1 MKKLI
6 HSSRKKSPPLEK
18 INWKALRSMRG
29 KDFLNTTH
37 FPAEQLHAVH
47 ALAFT
52 LKHAHLHGSGTPP
65 LLEGKTLAMVF
76 EKPSTRTRVS
86 FEAGMFGLGGH
97 ALYLDAQKTQMSRS
111 EDWQDTART
120 LSGYTD
126 AIMARVYEQQT
137 LETLAKFSPKP
148 VVNGLSNQLHPC
160 QILSDLFTMREH
172 FGRLQGLH
180 VMYAGVVD
188 NVAYSLALG
197 CAQLGVDFTLAT
209 PHMFHTNQAIWK
221 QAQTIAKKSHALMQH
236 FDTMPPAKVLKTVN
250 VAYTDEWESMH
261 MKLDK
266 QKLFPLLSKYQVNET
281 LLRQCARGAM
291 AMHCLPAIKGEEVNA
306 SVMNGN
312 HSLVWPQAQNR
323 MYAQQALLVALLG
336 DLDSESFS

>member
-1 MKKLI
+1 MKTT
-6 HSSRKKSPPLEK
+6 HSHHQKEMKP
-18 INWKALRSMRG
+18 INRKALRAMRG

-37 FPAEQLHAVH
+37 YSREQLEALH
-47 ALAFT
+47 ALAFQ
-52 LKHAHLHGSGTPP
+52 LKHAHLYGSGTPP

-126 AIMARVYEQQT
+126 AIMARVYEQRT
-137 LETLAKFSPKP
+137 LETLAKYSPKP
-148 VVNGLSNQLHPC
+148 VINGLSNSLHPC
-160 QILSDLFTMREH
+160 QILSDLFTIREH
-172 FGRLQGLH
+172 FGKLEGVH
-180 VMYAGVVD
+180 VMYSGVVD

-209 PHMFHTNQAIWK
+209 PRMFHTNQAIWK
-221 QAQTIAKKSHALMQH
+221 QAQTIAKKSGSLMQH
-236 FDTMPPAKVLKTVN
+236 FDSMPPAKVLKSVH

-266 QKLFPLLSKYQVNET
+266 AKLFPTLSKYQVNEK
-281 LLRQCARGAM
+281 LLAQCAKGAM
-291 AMHCLPAIKGEEVNA
+291 AMHCLPAIKGEEVNS
-306 SVMNGN
+306 SVMYSK

-323 MYAQQALLVALLG
+323 MYVQQALLVALLG
-336 DLDSESFS
+336 DLDSKSSE

>member
-1 MKKLI
+1 MKKTT
-6 HSSRKKSPPLEK
+6 HSNTKKSPALEK
-18 INWKALRSMRG
+18 INWKALRRMHG

-37 FPAEQLHAVH
+37 FSAEQLHAVH
-47 ALAFT
+47 DLAFT
-52 LKHAHLHGSGTPP
+52 LKHAHVHGSGTPP

-126 AIMARVYEQQT
+126 AIMARVYEQHT
-137 LETLAKFSPKP
+137 LETLAKYSPKP

-160 QILSDLFTMREH
+160 QILSDLFTIREH
-172 FGRLQGLH
+172 FGKLQGLH
-180 VMYAGVVD
+180 VLYSGVVD

-197 CAQLGVDFTLAT
+197 CAQMGVDFTLAT
-209 PHMFHTNQAIWK
+209 PHPFHTNQSIWK
-221 QAQTIAKKSHALMQH
+221 QAQAIAKKSHSHVQH
-236 FDTMPPAKVLKTVN
+236 FDSMPPAKVLKSVH

-266 QKLFPLLSKYQVNET
+266 QKLFPLLSRYQVNEK
-281 LLRQCARGAM
+281 LLAQCARGAM

-306 SVMNGN
+306 SVMYGK
-312 HSLVWPQAQNR
+312 HSLVWTQAQNR

-336 DLDSESFS
+336 NLDSESFS